1 VVAQTLIRGARDYQD
16 RLAHAD
22 LSSEELRAQIR
33 DTLTMYLE
41 DDGETVAPQL
51 ASFTAFL
58 SFLENHKDR
67 AAPSIGV
74 NRDGVVVAVWR
85 EPGFRLTYEF
95 ETNGDIHSFLTEG
108 SDGVHRARDLG
119 RSSAQKVP
127 RLPPKQR
134 AAA

>member
-1 VVAQTLIRGARDYQD
+1 MAQTLIRGARDYQD

-33 DTLTMYLE
+33 DTLVLYLE

-51 ASFTAFL
+51 ASFAAFL
-58 SFLENHKDR
+58 SFLEKHKDR

-74 NRDGVVVAVWR
+74 NHHGLVVAVWR
-85 EPGFRLTYEF
+85 EPSFRLTYEF
-95 ETNGDIHSFLTEG
+95 ELNGDIHSFVTEFSG
-108 SDGVHRARDLG
+108 DVPRARDLG
-119 RSSAQKVP
+119 RSSPQAVRQ
-127 RLPPKQR
+127 LPPKQR

>member
-1 VVAQTLIRGARDYQD
+1 MAQTLIRGARDYRD

-58 SFLENHKDR
+58 SFLETHKDR

-74 NRDGVVVAVWR
+74 NHDGVVVAVWR

-95 ETNGDIHSFLTEG
+95 EANGDIHSLVTEFSG
-108 SDGVHRARDLG
+108 G
-119 RSSAQKVP
+119 VP
-127 RLPPKQR
+127 RVQDRGRNSPQSVLPLPPKQR